1 MLPLNQGSAPR
12 VLKIEWKTSGIDHVC
27 VCLAYSI
34 QGSCKTQLA
43 WHWQRLRSQRP
54 QWVCEKKVALLWR
67 LALKHIY
74 LCTVACAGREPYT
87 KASEEAVSHGVDKG
101 RVSTQ
106 KRCKLLTW
114 LRLFWWSFLSLDAAQ
129 PTSCVSL
136 FITYDRRHSG
146 KWNLL
151 ICEPQ
156 HCLFKWGLKKKKKRS
171 AGQES
176 REDWEGSVK

>member
-1 MLPLNQGSAPR
+1 MPPLNQGSAPR

-27 VCLAYSI
+27 VCLAHSI

-67 LALKHIY
+67 LALEHIY
-74 LCTVACAGREPYT
+74 LCTMACAGREPYT
-87 KASEEAVSHGVDKG
+87 KASEEAVLHGVDKG

-106 KRCKLLTW
+106 KRSKPLTW
-114 LRLFWWSFLSLDAAQ
+114 LRLFWVFSRWMQPSWPLAFLS
-129 PTSCVSL
+129 PSL
-136 FITYDRRHSG
+136 MVISDHRHSG

-156 HCLFKWGLKKKKKRS
+156 HCLFKWGLKKMRS